1 MHWNLSPWKVR
12 NKFVWTMVP
21 WLKIMNLKY
30 CCIKDVY
37 FLSLKRMEIARTS
50 LRGFYRRKDAWWTPI
65 TTDWEHLCGLK
76 IIKSWRFQF
85 SKQKRSTIGQEIWAL
100 FSYYL
105 FQEKNFLTELSY
117 QQLSDE
123 LPPIIYPKLTSWCRP
138 CRNLHE
144 RSKYFFL

>member
-30 CCIKDVY
+30 CCIKDTY
-37 FLSLKRMEIARTS
+37 FLSFKRMETARTS
-50 LRGFYRRKDAWWTPI
+50 LWGFYRRKDAWRTPM

-76 IIKSWRFQF
+76 MIKSWRFHF
-85 SKQKRSTIGQEIWAL
+85 SKQKQSIIGQEIWAL

-105 FQEKNFLTELSY
+105 FQKKKLFDWT
-117 QQLSDE
+117 QLSTIE
-123 LPPIIYPKLTSWCRP
+123 RWVTTNHLSKVNLMIPSLPKLTWT
-138 CRNLHE
+138 L
-144 RSKYFFL
+144 

>member
-30 CCIKDVY
+30 CCIKDTY
-37 FLSLKRMEIARTS
+37 FLSFKRMEIARTS
-50 LRGFYRRKDAWWTPI
+50 LWGFYRRKDAWRTPI

-76 IIKSWRFQF
+76 MIKSWRFHF
-85 SKQKRSTIGQEIWAL
+85 SKQKQSTIGEEIWAL

-105 FQEKNFLTELSY
+105 FQKKKLFDWT
-117 QQLSDE
+117 QLSTIE
-123 LPPIIYPKLTSWCRP
+123 RWVTTNHLSKVNLMIPSLPKLTWT
-138 CRNLHE
+138 L
-144 RSKYFFL
+144 

>member
-30 CCIKDVY
+30 CCIKDTY
-37 FLSLKRMEIARTS
+37 FLSFKRMEIARTS
-50 LRGFYRRKDAWWTPI
+50 LWGFYRRKDAWRTPM

-76 IIKSWRFQF
+76 MIKSWRFHF
-85 SKQKRSTIGQEIWAL
+85 SKQKQSTIGEEIWAL

-105 FQEKNFLTELSY
+105 FQKKKLFDWT
-117 QQLSDE
+117 QLSTIE
-123 LPPIIYPKLTSWCRP
+123 RWVTTNHLSKVNLMIPSLPKLTWT
-138 CRNLHE
+138 L
-144 RSKYFFL
+144 

>member
-30 CCIKDVY
+30 CCIKDTY
-37 FLSLKRMEIARTS
+37 FLSFKRMKIARTS
-50 LRGFYRRKDAWWTPI
+50 LWGFYRRKDAWRTPI

-76 IIKSWRFQF
+76 MIKSWRFHF
-85 SKQKRSTIGQEIWAL
+85 SKQKQSTIGEEIWAL

-105 FQEKNFLTELSY
+105 FQKKKLFDWT
-117 QQLSDE
+117 QLSTIE
-123 LPPIIYPKLTSWCRP
+123 RWVTTNHLSKVNLMIPSMPKLTWT
-138 CRNLHE
+138 L
-144 RSKYFFL
+144 

>member
-30 CCIKDVY
+30 CCIKDTY
-37 FLSLKRMEIARTS
+37 FLSFKRIETARTS
-50 LRGFYRRKDAWWTPI
+50 LWGFYRRKDAWRTPI

-76 IIKSWRFQF
+76 MIKSWRFHF
-85 SKQKRSTIGQEIWAL
+85 SKQKQSTIGEEIWAL

-105 FQEKNFLTELSY
+105 FQKKKLFDWT
-117 QQLSDE
+117 QLSTIE
-123 LPPIIYPKLTSWCRP
+123 RWVTTNHLSKVNLMIPSLPKLTWT
-138 CRNLHE
+138 L
-144 RSKYFFL
+144 

>member
-1 MHWNLSPWKVR
+1 
-12 NKFVWTMVP
+12 MVP

-30 CCIKDVY
+30 CCIKDIY

-76 IIKSWRFQF
+76 IIKSWRFHF
-85 SKQKRSTIGQEIWAL
+85 SKQKRSKIGQEIWAL

-105 FQEKNFLTELSY
+105 FHEKRLFDWT
-117 QQLSDE
+117 QLSTIE
-123 LPPIIYPKLTSWCRP
+123 RWVSTNHLSKVNLMIPSLPKLTWT
-138 CRNLHE
+138 L
-144 RSKYFFL
+144 

>member
-21 WLKIMNLKY
+21 WLKIINLKY
-30 CCIKDVY
+30 CCIKDTY

-50 LRGFYRRKDAWWTPI
+50 LWGFHRRKDAWRTPM

-76 IIKSWRFQF
+76 MIKSWRFHF
-85 SKQKRSTIGQEIWAL
+85 SKQKQSTIGEEIWAL

-105 FQEKNFLTELSY
+105 FQKKKLFDWT
-117 QQLSDE
+117 QLSTIE
-123 LPPIIYPKLTSWCRP
+123 RWVTTNHLSKVNLMIPSMPKLTWT
-138 CRNLHE
+138 L
-144 RSKYFFL
+144 

>member
-30 CCIKDVY
+30 CCIKDTY
-37 FLSLKRMEIARTS
+37 FLSFKRMETARTS
-50 LRGFYRRKDAWWTPI
+50 LWGFYRRKDAWRTPI

-76 IIKSWRFQF
+76 MIKSWRFHF
-85 SKQKRSTIGQEIWAL
+85 SKQKQSTISQEIWAL

-105 FQEKNFLTELSY
+105 FQKKKLFDWT
-117 QQLSDE
+117 QLSTIE
-123 LPPIIYPKLTSWCRP
+123 RWVTTNHLSKVNLMIPSLPKLTWT
-138 CRNLHE
+138 L
-144 RSKYFFL
+144 